1 MQAHASENGEC
12 WITSRWFLVTLA
24 KGFLSTITLLNQD
37 LISSQAQPPGV
48 LTPREFDRITTIVV
62 RGAEKR
68 RKVYRQQ
75 RSIYCLFTR
84 ILSFLI
90 PHQHQQD
97 GDKYYVYLL
106 HVAYASGKL
115 SDVWRRYSEFDAL
128 RETLSGL
135 LQSHDILPH
144 LTKKIYFARSS
155 IEKV

>member
-1 MQAHASENGEC
+1 MQRSAGRYTDNSDLYTAYLRG
-12 WITSRWFLVTLA
+12 V
-24 KGFLSTITLLNQD
+24 LSY
-37 LISSQAQPPGV
+37 LISH
-48 LTPREFDRITTIVV
+48 E
-62 RGAEKR
+62 
-68 RKVYRQQ
+68 
-75 RSIYCLFTR
+75 
-84 ILSFLI
+84 
-90 PHQHQQD
+90 HQQD